1 MATTTQ
7 NPRRLGGKLT
17 GKRVDNL
24 IGGLVTQAT
33 PQKMSQ
39 AKNAKTK
46 AIAEFLV
53 KDAASVIKGAS
64 PVFEGRSTT
73 RVVTKR
79 AEDRFMVLRGNA
91 DPASIFRPYQGR
103 YLHEVIEIERGG
115 VPARAFLR
123 TTEKL
128 KLPSSRVLQI
138 FNIPKSTAAHKI
150 KMGTRFE
157 GTEALA
163 SLRLEKLLALAQS
176 IASNSLHPDAKKF
189 DSGKWLGEW
198 IESPQ
203 PALGGI
209 KPSELLDTEAGGQRV
224 YQVLAAIESGS
235 YQ

>member
-1 MATTTQ
+1 MTTTQ
-7 NPRRLGGKLT
+7 TTRGPGGKLV
-17 GKRVDNL
+17 GKAAGDDVMILRSAAN
-24 IGGLVTQAT
+24 TS
-33 PQKMSQ
+33 PKYHPY
-39 AKNAKTK
+39 K
-46 AIAEFLV
+46 A
-53 KDAASVIKGAS
+53 
-64 PVFEGRSTT
+64 
-73 RVVTKR
+73 
-79 AEDRFMVLRGNA
+79 
-91 DPASIFRPYQGR
+91 R
-103 YLHEVIEIERGG
+103 YLHEVMEIERAG
-115 VPARAFLR
+115 VPAQAFLR

-128 KLPSSRVLQI
+128 KLPSSRVFQI

-163 SLRLEKLLALAQS
+163 SLRLEKLLALAEA
-176 IASNSLHPDAKKF
+176 ITSNSLHPAAKKF

-209 KPSELLDTEAGGQRV
+209 KPSEMLDTEAGGQRV